1 MANPLS
7 YPFLRPL
14 VDINQTWA
22 ALEQIPPV
30 GLETSLALMAEND
43 AQGNPCPL
51 PWLVPADADM
61 LAQDDLH
68 RRLPAEKTILIL
80 TADLLL
86 DPTRAERLQQL
97 RQQGFRLGAEAVDGP
112 ALEALAAAGAKALL
126 VDAKVAQDS
135 ISPVALNRA
144 RDNGIQLVAR
154 GVVNHDLFVW
164 CAARG
169 FSLLSSEFVTQPE
182 DCLPT
187 EADPT
192 KLRLLRLL
200 SLIVQDADTR
210 EIEDLF
216 KQEPKLSYNLLRLVN
231 SVSVG
236 AHTKITSFSQAITL
250 LGRRQ
255 LQRWLQLLIYA
266 NQFSQSSQPNP
277 LMPQAALRGRLVE
290 LVTAMAQA
298 AAGKSPDPDF
308 HDCAYMTGAFSL
320 LHVLLHMPM
329 EAVLAALPLSE
340 EVVAALTAHAGL
352 LGDALT
358 LVEQTERSTPAD
370 LAAAAAILTRLGV
383 SPGAFGQAQ
392 VQAIAW
398 ASQINLE

>member
-1 MANPLS
+1 MANVHS

-14 VDINQTWA
+14 LDINQTWA
-22 ALEQIPPV
+22 ALELIPPT
-30 GLETSLALMAEND
+30 GLDTALPLLAQNEAEVT
-43 AQGNPCPL
+43 PSTL
-51 PWLVPADADM
+51 PWLVPIEAAA
-61 LAQDDLH
+61 LGQSDLH
-68 RRLPAEKTILIL
+68 TRLPTAKSILVL
-80 TADLLL
+80 PTSLFL
-86 DPTRAERLQQL
+86 DPDQAPRLQQL
-97 RQQGFRLGAEAVDGP
+97 HQQGFRLGAEAVDGP
-112 ALEALAAAGAKALL
+112 TLEKLAAAGANVLL
-126 VDAKVAQDS
+126 LDANTAREG

-154 GVVNHDLFVW
+154 GVTNHDLFVW

-169 FSLLSSEFVTQPE
+169 FSLLSSEFVTQPD
-182 DCLPT
+182 DCASG

-210 EIEDLF
+210 ELEELF

-236 AHTKITSFSQAITL
+236 ASTKITSFSQAITL

-266 NQFSQSSQPNP
+266 NQFSQGSQPNP

-290 LVTAMAQA
+290 LLA
-298 AAGKSPDPDF
+298 AAARSQAGEEADPDF

-320 LHVLLHMPM
+320 LHVLLHMSM
-329 EAVLAALPLSE
+329 EAILAALPLTE
-340 EVVAALTAHAGL
+340 EVVAALAAHGGL
-352 LGDALT
+352 LGEVLT
-358 LVEQTERSTPAD
+358 LVEQLERGTPAD
-370 LAAAAAILTRLGV
+370 LATAAASLKRLGI
-383 SPGAFGQAQ
+383 SPMAFGQAQ
-392 VQAIAW
+392 IQAMAW
-398 ASQINLE
+398 ASHINLE

>member
-1 MANPLS
+1 MANPLP

-14 VDINQTWA
+14 VDINQNWA
-22 ALEQIPPV
+22 ALEQILPV
-30 GLETSLALMAEND
+30 GLDATLALVAENN
-43 AQGNPCPL
+43 AQANPCPL
-51 PWLVPADADM
+51 PWLVPADAAI
-61 LAQDDLH
+61 LAQSDLH
-68 RRLPAEKTILIL
+68 HRLPPEKIIFILP
-80 TADLLL
+80 ADLLL
-86 DPTRAERLQQL
+86 DPAQAERLQQL
-97 RQQGFRLGAEAVDGP
+97 RQQGFRLGAEATDGP
-112 ALEALAAAGAKALL
+112 SLEALASAGAKTLL
-126 VDAKVAQDS
+126 VDARVARGG
-135 ISPVALNRA
+135 ISPVTLNRV
-144 RDNGIQLVAR
+144 RDNGVQLVAR
-154 GVVNHDLFVW
+154 SLLNHDLFVW

-182 DCLPT
+182 DYLPT

-236 AHTKITSFSQAITL
+236 APTKITSFAQAITL

-266 NQFSQSSQPNP
+266 NQFSQGSQPNP

-298 AAGKSPDPDF
+298 AAGKTPDPDF

-329 EAVLAALPLSE
+329 EAVLASLPLSE
-340 EVVAALTAHAGL
+340 EVVAALTAHSGL

-370 LAAAAAILTRLGV
+370 MAAASAILARLGV